1 MIAWRGHSILGSLRG
16 RLLLGTLAWILISIV
31 LAGLGLNRLFQD
43 HVYRQFEQRLQT
55 HLDQIMADVN
65 LDNADGVTLQ
75 SRLSDPL
82 FEQPYSG
89 MYWQIARQEVG
100 SDQWSVVLRS
110 TSLWDEALD
119 VNAPDTPSGVLSL
132 TGPEKQRLVVL
143 RQELDEVND
152 KGQSLQIMVAGKREL
167 LAEPLARFE
176 RILFLSLGGLAVGL
190 ILAAILQVVLAL
202 YPLHLLRRR
211 LLDVQEGRE
220 PQVGGSFPSEI
231 QPLVDDFN
239 AVLSANAGMVDRARA
254 QAGNLAHAVKTPL
267 TIMGNAAQAE
277 DPHLAAVVSE
287 QVALAQRQVDHHLSR
302 ARAMAVRAIGVRTD
316 VSACLQSLC
325 RVMGR
330 LHKDKQIHL
339 DVSEQELVFKGEE
352 QDLQEMAGNLLDN
365 ACKWATQN
373 VWCQVWQQDNVLH
386 LVVEDDGPGLDP
398 EQLERVFG
406 RGQRA
411 DERHPG
417 FGLGLDIVRELA
429 RSYQGKVQASV
440 SEKGGLRLDLT
451 LAS

>member
-1 MIAWRGHSILGSLRG
+1 MKPERSHAALGSLRS
-16 RLLLGTLAWILISIV
+16 RLLLGTLAWILVSIV

-65 LDNADGVTLQ
+65 LENLNNLSLQ

-89 MYWQIARQEVG
+89 MYWQIARREATGGKWTVA
-100 SDQWSVVLRS
+100 LRS

-119 VNAPDTPSGVLSL
+119 ANAAGSAHGSFTLP
-132 TGPEKQRLVVL
+132 GPEKQPLIVL

-152 KGQSLQIMVAGKREL
+152 KGQSLQIMVAGSREL
-167 LAEPLARFE
+167 LAEPLERFQ
-176 RILFLSLGGLAVGL
+176 RILFLSLGGLALGL
-190 ILAAILQVVLAL
+190 ILAAVLQVVLAL
-202 YPLHLLRRR
+202 YPLQLLRRR
-211 LLDVQEGRE
+211 LLDVQEGRQPE
-220 PQVGGSFPSEI
+220 IGGRFPSEI
-231 QPLVDDFN
+231 QPLVVDFN
-239 AVLSANAGMVDRARA
+239 AVLHANARMVDRARA
-254 QAGNLAHAVKTPL
+254 QAGNLAHAVRTPL
-267 TIMGNAAQAE
+267 TIMGNAAAGA
-277 DPHLAAVVSE
+277 DPQLAAVVSE

-302 ARAMAVRAIGVRTD
+302 ARATAVRAIGVRTD
-316 VSACLQSLC
+316 VRASLQALC

-330 LHKDKQIHL
+330 LHAEKQIHL
-339 DVSEQELVFKGEE
+339 DLPARELVFKGEE

-365 ACKWATQN
+365 ACKWAARH
-373 VWCQVWQQDNVLH
+373 VWCRVSLEQGALH

-398 EQLERVFG
+398 GQLERVFG

-411 DERHPG
+411 DERYPG

-429 RSYQGKVQASV
+429 ESYHGRVQAGPSD
-440 SEKGGLRLDLT
+440 KGGLRLDLV
-451 LAS
+451 LAA

>member
-1 MIAWRGHSILGSLRG
+1 MSPGRSYTVLGSLRS
-16 RLLLGTLAWILISIV
+16 RLLLGTLAWIVVSII

-55 HLDQIMADVN
+55 HLDQIMADIN
-65 LDNADGVTLQ
+65 LEGADALSLQ

-89 MYWQIARQEVG
+89 LYWQIARRSADTQA
-100 SDQWSVVLRS
+100 WVVALRS

-119 VNAPDTPSGVLSL
+119 VNAVGKAHGAFAL
-132 TGPEKQRLVVL
+132 TGPGRQPLIVL
-143 RQELDEVND
+143 LQELDELND
-152 KGQSLQIMVAGKREL
+152 SGLSLQIMVAGNRQL

-176 RILFLSLGGLAVGL
+176 RILFLSLGGLALGL
-190 ILAAILQVVLAL
+190 ILAAVLQLVLAL
-202 YPLHLLRRR
+202 YPLRLLRRR
-211 LLDVQEGRE
+211 LLDVQQGRQPE
-220 PQVGGSFPSEI
+220 IDGRFPSEI

-239 AVLSANAGMVDRARA
+239 AVLNANARMVERARA

-267 TIMGNAAQAE
+267 SIMGNAAAAA
-277 DPHLAAVVSE
+277 DPHLAELVVE
-287 QVALAQRQVDHHLSR
+287 QVALAQRQVDHHLSK
-302 ARAMAVRAIGVRTD
+302 ARASAVRAIGLRTD
-316 VSACLQSLC
+316 VRVSLQTLC

-330 LHKDKQIHL
+330 LHTDKKIDL
-339 DVSEQELVFKGEE
+339 DLPDQEVIFKGEE

-365 ACKWATQN
+365 ACKWAAGH
-373 VWCQVWQQDNVLH
+373 VWCRVSQEDGMLRI
-386 LVVEDDGPGLDP
+386 VVEDDGPGLSAD
-398 EQLERVFG
+398 QLERVFG

-429 RSYQGKVQASV
+429 QSYHGQVQAGPSD
-440 SEKGGLRLDLT
+440 KGGLRLDLT
-451 LAS
+451 LAA

>member
-1 MIAWRGHSILGSLRG
+1 MIALRGRTTLGSLRS
-16 RLLLGTLAWILISIV
+16 RLLLGTLAWILLSII

-65 LDNADGVTLQ
+65 LDSSDGVTLQ

-89 MYWQIARQEVG
+89 MYWQIARQEAG
-100 SDQWSVVLRS
+100 SKQWTVALRS

-119 VNAPDTPSGVLSL
+119 VNAPDTPNGVLSL

-143 RQELDEVND
+143 RQELDEVNE
-152 KGQSLQIMVAGKREL
+152 KGQSLQIMVGGNREL

-176 RILFLSLGGLAVGL
+176 RILFLSLGGLALGL
-190 ILAAILQVVLAL
+190 ILAAVLQVVLAL
-202 YPLHLLRRR
+202 YPLQLLRRR

-267 TIMGNAAQAE
+267 TIMGNAAQVQ
-277 DPHLAAVVSE
+277 DPHLAALVSE
-287 QVALAQRQVDHHLSR
+287 QVALAQRQVDHHLTR

-330 LHKDKQIHL
+330 LHSEKQIHL
-339 DVSEQELVFKGEE
+339 DVADQTLVFKGEE

-365 ACKWATQN
+365 ACKWASQH

-429 RSYQGKVQASV
+429 RSYQGQVQASA

>member
-1 MIAWRGHSILGSLRG
+1 MIALRGRTTLGSLRS
-16 RLLLGTLAWILISIV
+16 RLLLGTLAWILLSII

-65 LDNADGVTLQ
+65 LDSSDGVTLQ

-89 MYWQIARQEVG
+89 MYWQIARQEAG
-100 SDQWSVVLRS
+100 SNQWTVALRS

-119 VNAPDTPSGVLSL
+119 VNAPDTPNGVLSL

-143 RQELDEVND
+143 RQELDEVNE
-152 KGQSLQIMVAGKREL
+152 KGQSLQIMVGGNREL

-176 RILFLSLGGLAVGL
+176 RILFLSLGGLALGL
-190 ILAAILQVVLAL
+190 ILAAVLQVVLAL
-202 YPLHLLRRR
+202 YPLQLLRRR

-267 TIMGNAAQAE
+267 TIMGNAAQVQ
-277 DPHLAAVVSE
+277 DPHLAALVSE
-287 QVALAQRQVDHHLSR
+287 QVALAQRQVDHHLTR

-330 LHKDKQIHL
+330 LHSEKQIHL
-339 DVSEQELVFKGEE
+339 DVADQTLVFKGEE

-365 ACKWATQN
+365 ACKWASQH

-429 RSYQGKVQASV
+429 RSYQGQVQASA

>member
-1 MIAWRGHSILGSLRG
+1 MIALRGRTTLGSLRS
-16 RLLLGTLAWILISIV
+16 RLLLGTLAWILLSII

-65 LDNADGVTLQ
+65 LDSSDGVTLQ

-89 MYWQIARQEVG
+89 MYWQIARQEAG
-100 SDQWSVVLRS
+100 SNQWTVALRS

-119 VNAPDTPSGVLSL
+119 VNAPDTPNGVLSL

-143 RQELDEVND
+143 RQELDEVNE
-152 KGQSLQIMVAGKREL
+152 KGQSLQIMVGGNREL

-176 RILFLSLGGLAVGL
+176 RILFLSLGGLALGL
-190 ILAAILQVVLAL
+190 ILAAVLQVVLAL
-202 YPLHLLRRR
+202 YPLQLLRRR

-267 TIMGNAAQAE
+267 TIMGNAAEAQ
-277 DPHLAAVVSE
+277 DPHLAGLVSE

-316 VSACLQSLC
+316 VATCLQSLC

-330 LHKDKQIHL
+330 LHSDKQIHL
-339 DVSEQELVFKGEE
+339 ELSAQDLVFKGEE

-365 ACKWATQN
+365 ACKWASQH

-429 RSYQGKVQASV
+429 RSYQGQVQASA

>member
-1 MIAWRGHSILGSLRG
+1 MIALRGRTALGSLRS
-16 RLLLGTLAWILISIV
+16 RLLLGTLAWILLSIV
-31 LAGLGLNRLFQD
+31 LAGFGLNRLFQD

-65 LDNADGVTLQ
+65 LDSSDGVTLQ

-89 MYWQIARQEVG
+89 MYWQIARQEEG
-100 SDQWSVVLRS
+100 SNQWAVALRS

-119 VNAPDTPSGVLSL
+119 VNAPDTPNGVLSL

-143 RQELDEVND
+143 RQELDEVNE
-152 KGQSLQIMVAGKREL
+152 KGQSLQIMVGGNREL

-176 RILFLSLGGLAVGL
+176 RILFLSLGGLALGL
-190 ILAAILQVVLAL
+190 ILAAVLQVVLAL
-202 YPLHLLRRR
+202 YPLQLLRRR

-267 TIMGNAAQAE
+267 TIMGNAAEAQ
-277 DPHLAAVVSE
+277 DPHLAGLVSE

-330 LHKDKQIHL
+330 LHSEKQIHL
-339 DVSEQELVFKGEE
+339 DVADQTLVFKGEE

-365 ACKWATQN
+365 ACKWASQH

-429 RSYQGKVQASV
+429 RSYQGQVQASA

>member
-1 MIAWRGHSILGSLRG
+1 MSSLRRRSWLGSLRG
-16 RLLLGTLAWILISIV
+16 RLLMGTLAWIVVSII

-65 LDNADGVTLQ
+65 LENPDNLSLQ

-89 MYWQIARQEVG
+89 MYWQIARRDGGDGKWAVA
-100 SDQWSVVLRS
+100 LRS
-110 TSLWDEALD
+110 TSLWDEALE
-119 VNAPDTPSGVLSL
+119 AGASGNEHGSFLLS
-132 TGPEKQRLVVL
+132 GPEKQTLIVV
-143 RQELDEVND
+143 RQELDDIND
-152 KGQSLQIMVAGKREL
+152 KGQSLQIMVAGNREL
-167 LAEPLARFE
+167 VAEPLERFQ
-176 RILFLSLGGLAVGL
+176 RILFLSLGGLALGL
-190 ILAAILQVVLAL
+190 ILAAVLQVVLAL
-202 YPLHLLRRR
+202 YPLRLLRRR
-211 LLDVQEGRE
+211 LLDVQEGRQPE
-220 PQVGGSFPSEI
+220 IGGRFPSEI

-239 AVLSANAGMVDRARA
+239 AVLSANARMVDRARA

-267 TIMGNAAQAE
+267 TIMGNAAVSA
-277 DPHLAAVVSE
+277 DPHLAALVSE

-302 ARAMAVRAIGVRTD
+302 ARATAVRAIGVRTD
-316 VSACLQSLC
+316 VRTSLQALC

-330 LHKDKQIHL
+330 LHADKQIHL
-339 DVSEQELVFKGEE
+339 SLPEHELMFKGEE

-365 ACKWATQN
+365 ACKWASAN
-373 VWCQVWQQDNVLH
+373 VWCHVSQAEGELRI
-386 LVVEDDGPGLDP
+386 VVEDDGPGLSAD
-398 EQLERVFG
+398 QLQRVFG

-429 RSYQGKVQASV
+429 ESYHGRVQASP
-440 SEKGGLRLDLT
+440 SERGGLRLDLS
-451 LAS
+451 LAA